1 MFPWEG
7 KLWEERN
14 TVRSSALDSLR
25 GQKTVSELAS
35 EYGVHP
41 NRIGT
46 WKKQLLESAADIFS
60 RGRDREAE
68 SHESEK
74 ERLYQQIGKLQ
85 VEVDWLKKTVGPR
98 R

>member
-1 MFPWEG
+1 MGRKRYSKEF
-7 KLWEERN
+7 KAR
-14 TVRSSALDSLR
+14 VALDAVK
-25 GQKTVSELAS
+25 GQKTASELAS

-41 NRIGT
+41 NQISS
-46 WKKQLLESAADIFS
+46 WKKQLLESAADAFS
-60 RGRDREAE
+60 RGKDREAE
-68 SHESEK
+68 SHETEK